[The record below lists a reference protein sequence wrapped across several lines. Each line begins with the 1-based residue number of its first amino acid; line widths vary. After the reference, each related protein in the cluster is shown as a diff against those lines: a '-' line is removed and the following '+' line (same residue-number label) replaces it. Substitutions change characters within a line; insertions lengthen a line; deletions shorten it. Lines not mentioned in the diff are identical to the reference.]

1 MRFQDRKFKESM
13 KMISNKYLAIAGL
26 TLIAGIPAAQAVD
39 FGAFG
44 DVSYQGNSQKNT
56 ADSFVQGQ
64 FDLYATQ
71 KIDPKTR
78 VFVEM
83 VFEAGPDNAYGLDLE
98 RLNITRQLTPGLS
111 VAWGR
116 FHTPIGY
123 WNTAYHHGALIQDTV
138 FRPTFLDFEDGNGA
152 IFPTHII
159 GIMAD
164 GKVSTSSGDLNY
176 MLAVGNGSSINT
188 ENPGAT
194 EIDVHNVQD
203 TQDKK
208 MVVGAVNYK
217 MSSVPLQVGVFA
229 LHDPF
234 AESGAAG
241 STASGVG
248 YGSDLI
254 GMQVWGADVR
264 YASHGFDMIAESYNI
279 ENKDKVGNAG
289 SNKASAYYV
298 QFGYRVTDKL
308 KPIYR
313 YENVD
318 YLTKDPYFQYLGTP
332 EGGRH
337 VLDLRYDLDD
347 TNALKFEVSRF
358 EPVQTG
364 VKSYTSYASAMGLP
378 DAVMRSRL
386 VEEITSR
393 A

>member
-1 MRFQDRKFKESM
+1 M

-26 TLIAGIPAAQAVD
+26 TLIAGMPAAQAVD

-44 DVSYQGNSQKNT
+44 DVSYQGTSEKNT

-98 RLNITRQLTPGLS
+98 RLNITRQLTSGVS

-138 FRPTFLDFEDGNGA
+138 SRPTFLDFEDGNGA

-164 GKVSTSSGDLNY
+164 GKVSTGGGDLNY
-176 MLAVGNGSSINT
+176 MLAVGNGSSIDT
-188 ENPGAT
+188 TNPGAT

-217 MSSVPLQVGVFA
+217 MSRVPLQFGVFA

-234 AESGAAG
+234 AESGANTVT
-241 STASGVG
+241 SPTASGVG

-264 YASHGFDMIAESYNI
+264 YAAHGLDMIAESYNI
-279 ENKDKVGNAG
+279 SNKDKVFNSGTH
-289 SNKASAYYV
+289 KASAYYV
-298 QFGYRVTDKL
+298 QLGYRVSDTL

-313 YENVD
+313 FENVD
-318 YLTKDPYFQYLGTP
+318 YSAKDPYFQYLGTP
-332 EGGRH
+332 EGSRH
-337 VLDLRYDLDD
+337 VVALRYDLDD
-347 TNALKFEVSRF
+347 TNALKLEVSRF

-364 VKSYTSYASAMGLP
+364 MKSYTAYALQWAFLML
-378 DAVMRSRL
+378 
-386 VEEITSR
+386 
-393 A
+393 

>member
-1 MRFQDRKFKESM
+1 
-13 KMISNKYLAIAGL
+13 MISNKYLAIAGL

-44 DVSYQGNSQKNT
+44 DVSYQGTSQKNT

-164 GKVSTSSGDLNY
+164 GKVSTGGGDLNY

-188 ENPGAT
+188 TGCTTSPLTCPGS

-217 MSSVPLQVGVFA
+217 MSSVPLQFGVFA

-234 AESGAAG
+234 AESNA
-241 STASGVG
+241 STSGVTTPN
-248 YGSDLI
+248 SDLI
-254 GMQVWGADVR
+254 SMQVWGADVH
-264 YASHGFDMIAESYNI
+264 YVSHGFDMIAESYNI
-279 ENKDKVGNAG
+279 ENKDKVGTAG

-298 QFGYRVTDKL
+298 QFGYRVTDKF

-313 YENVD
+313 YESVD
-318 YLTKDPYFQYLGTP
+318 FQTKDPYFQYLGTP

-364 VKSYTSYASAMGLP
+364 VKSYTSYALQWAFLML
-378 DAVMRSRL
+378 
-386 VEEITSR
+386 
-393 A
+393 

>member
-1 MRFQDRKFKESM
+1 
-13 KMISNKYLAIAGL
+13 MISNKYLAIAGL

-44 DVSYQGNSQKNT
+44 DVSYQGTSEKNT

-164 GKVSTSSGDLNY
+164 GKVSTGGGDLNY

-188 ENPGAT
+188 DGCAASLASCPGS

-217 MSSVPLQVGVFA
+217 MSRVPLQFGVFA

-234 AESGAAG
+234 AESGTG
-241 STASGVG
+241 GVTTPN
-248 YGSDLI
+248 SDLI

-279 ENKDKVGNAG
+279 DNKDKVGTAG

-313 YENVD
+313 YESVD
-318 YLTKDPYFQYLGTP
+318 FQTKDPYFQYLGTP

-364 VKSYTSYASAMGLP
+364 VKSYTSYALQWAFLML
-378 DAVMRSRL
+378 
-386 VEEITSR
+386 
-393 A
+393 